1 MKKAIWFIY
10 LFIHLFKNWP
20 WSSSEISMFSFNKTF
35 FFDFKS
41 FSFHHLGLSNL
52 VRNRSTCWWWS
63 GFLFLDSC
71 RDRFHFVVPNYRK
84 KKERKNRSFGITKE
98 TERKQKK
105 FVTNK
110 QFLSS
115 GKNHVFFWRKKNGFI
130 TSSIYLSMII
140 LLIAMTNDHQPFWA
154 NEKYISRWL

>member
-10 LFIHLFKNWP
+10 LFIYFKYWP
-20 WSSSEISMFSFNKTF
+20 WSSLEISMLFFQQNI

-71 RDRFHFVVPNYRK
+71 RDRFHFVVPNTE
-84 KKERKNRSFGITKE
+84 KKERKKYIFRNNEGNRTK
-98 TERKQKK
+98 T
-105 FVTNK
+105 
-110 QFLSS
+110 
-115 GKNHVFFWRKKNGFI
+115 KKNSWPINNFYQAAKI
-130 TSSIYLSMII
+130 MFFFEEKKTASSHHPSIY
-140 LLIAMTNDHQPFWA
+140 
-154 NEKYISRWL
+154 RWSHLVNSDD